1 MRGEM
6 DRRGAASST
15 TEGFDMWL
23 PHWLYESL
31 PLLYALTAA
40 ACLFAL
46 ESSFGSVLS
55 TTALAA
61 AAVSV
66 WNMRRKA
73 RSAVLR
79 KAHRRSSRQQPR

>member
-1 MRGEM
+1 
-6 DRRGAASST
+6 
-15 TEGFDMWL
+15 MWL

-31 PLLYALTAA
+31 PFLYAITAA
-40 ACLFAL
+40 LCLFAL
-46 ESSFGSVLS
+46 ESSFGSAMS

-61 AAVSV
+61 AALMT

-79 KAHRRSSRQQPR
+79 RTHRRGPTRQDR

>member
-1 MRGEM
+1 M
-6 DRRGAASST
+6 DRRGTASST
-15 TEGFDMWL
+15 TEGIDMWL

-79 KAHRRSSRQQPR
+79 KAHRPNSRQQPR

>member
-1 MRGEM
+1 M
-6 DRRGAASST
+6 DRRGTASST
-15 TEGFDMWL
+15 TEGIDMWF

-79 KAHRRSSRQQPR
+79 KAHRPSSRQQPR